1 MLDEQHRAL
10 LVGCGSISGVWLD
23 AAQTIA
29 DLKIVGLV
37 DLDQAV
43 AAQRAGEYRLHE
55 ALISTDLEQALEVTR
70 PDIVFDCTVP
80 EAHHF
85 VRLTA
90 LDHGCHVLGEKPLAD
105 SLAHAEEIVNAVRR
119 TDRRCTV
126 TQNYRY
132 RPGIR
137 RLQRFLA
144 SGALGRI
151 TTVHSDFFIGAH
163 FGGFRD
169 QMEHVL
175 LLDMA
180 IHTFDAAR
188 MLTSAD
194 PQAVLCHEWNPPGS
208 WYDHDASAVA
218 IFEMTDG
225 IVVTYRGSWSA
236 EGLNTPWNSE
246 WHIIGERGSVTW
258 DGEDGFDAEV
268 VTETGGFFSET
279 ETVDVLET
287 VDATKV
293 DGHASIMREFLDC
306 MRTGATPETNCAD
319 NLKSLAMVFRA
330 IESAER
336 GEKIR
341 FNV

>member
-1 MLDEQHRAL
+1 MDKQYRAL
-10 LVGCGSISGVWLD
+10 LVGCGSISKVWLD
-23 AAQTIA
+23 AAQA
-29 DLKIVGLV
+29 MPDLKIVGLV

-43 AAQRAGEYRLHE
+43 AAQRAGEHGLHE
-55 ALISTDLEQALEVTR
+55 ALISTDLEAALEVTR

-80 EAHHF
+80 EAHHS

-90 LDHGCHVLGEKPLAD
+90 LAHGSHVLGEKPLAD
-105 SLAHAEEIVNAVRR
+105 SITHAEEIVAAAQH
-119 TDRRCTV
+119 TDRQCAV

-132 RPGIR
+132 RPNIR
-137 RLQRFLA
+137 RLQRFLT

-188 MLTSAD
+188 MLTGAD
-194 PQAVLCHEWNPPGS
+194 PQSVICHEWNPPGS

-218 IFEMTDG
+218 VFEMTNG
-225 IVVTYRGSWSA
+225 IIVTYRGSWCA
-236 EGLNTPWNSE
+236 EGLNTPWNST
-246 WHIIGERGSVTW
+246 WRIIGERGSVTW
-258 DGEDGFDAEV
+258 DGENGFTAEV

-279 ETVDVLET
+279 EPLDVPET

-293 DGHASIMREFLDC
+293 DGHTSIMREFLDC
-306 MRTGATPETNCAD
+306 MGTGATPETNCAD

-336 GEKIR
+336 GTKVDIKI
-341 FNV
+341 